1 MLQLPFSSLKKI
13 NRALIAPLFISMLI
27 IGCSDDDNEVKV
39 EKKASGSTFTVGID
53 AAVDIEMMST
63 SSGTYRITGKCS
75 ENGRDVRVVLRDSD
89 DEQDDNVSPEEV
101 PVCKNGKWE
110 AELRV
115 ADLISLANG
124 KVTIMAIHTNKA
136 NDEKV
141 VTFTVDKDLPVGL
154 SLTPPA
160 DINSGNVGHYPLA
173 GRCSESGTSIQVQ
186 VKVGVAGTL
195 DQASTSVNCQS
206 DGENGG
212 TWAVENFD
220 VSGVDDSDQVIITVS
235 HGPAS
240 ETTARVMK
248 DVVVP
253 AAPTITS
260 PPNIDATNG
269 ESYTVSGGCESG
281 ATVTVAVAGG
291 TITSDGGNAPTCS
304 VVGEW
309 SATFN
314 MARVTGATA
323 AISATQADSVGNTS
337 GEVTAIA
344 QVIHNVAFDTAP
356 GNIVADTGTTY
367 TLGGTCTDEGAAVS
381 VTVDGISPTN
391 ASVVCSSGQWSAD
404 FQVASMTTTEGGTV
418 EIAVSHST
426 AAPLSPSVLKDTVPP
441 AQPVISTSD
450 TIDRFNDNDL
460 AYTVTGTCTAG
471 AGEEIAVA
479 VGAVTTPASGSN
491 PTCSADGS
499 WTAIFDVSS
508 LPAGPV
514 AITATQIDSVGNA
527 SPQAS
532 RSVTRNNDQVVTVDN
547 PAPAHINTANVA
559 NYPLG
564 GTCSE
569 GGEAVTVNVGVA
581 AIPDQATR
589 SVNCGSDQTWSVTGF
604 DVTVVDDSNQVII
617 TVRHGTATPATGMVT
632 KDVTPPSAPTIAT
645 GTINRFNDH
654 AYTVTGTC
662 IAGAGE
668 EIAVVVGGVTAPASG
683 SNPTCRA
690 DGSWTAT
697 FDVRSLLAGPV
708 TITAIQTDSFG
719 NASPL
724 ASRNVTRNNDQVFT
738 VDNPAPAHIIIANV
752 ANYPLGGTCSE
763 EGGAITVN
771 VGVTATPDQATTSV
785 NCRSDQTWSVTS
797 FDVTAVDDSDQV
809 IITVRHGTA
818 TPFTRDSVRKD
829 AVAPAQPVIGFFPDI
844 DESNENN
851 YVVEGTCASGLGERV
866 TVTVGTVGTPS
877 SDSGDH
883 PTCSATFNQLTAH
896 SFSSISTTITD
907 NSFYPEWVDL
917 DNDGD
922 FDLIL
927 GERGVD
933 LNDPDDSTLRSK
945 TTLSYYKN
953 EDGTYTKQ
961 TGGNNPF
968 DAIDLTPASGTKA
981 YYEIAPTFAD
991 LDNDGDF
998 DLVVGTAGAGQF
1010 TGGIHYYKNSGSATS
1025 AAYAEQTG
1033 TANPFSSITIG
1044 SGTNYL
1050 VPKLVDLD
1058 NDNDFD
1064 LVLGSSSG
1072 TFRYY
1077 KNTGSTTSATY
1088 AEQTGTANPFNG
1100 HSLTVISR
1108 PTLADLD
1115 GDGDFD
1121 LMAMD
1126 FYGKSFYYENTG
1138 SNTSASYTA
1147 RTEDANPF
1155 KDVTADVFGTPLLAD
1170 VDGDGDFDLLV
1181 GITTIRYYE
1190 NRGGSSYF
1198 AFASW
1203 RAEFDVTSLGAGE
1216 QTITATQTDGL
1227 GNPSTQASETVQN
1240 LVSE

>member
-1 MLQLPFSSLKKI
+1 M
-13 NRALIAPLFISMLI
+13 
-27 IGCSDDDNEVKV
+27 G
-39 EKKASGSTFTVGID
+39 G
-53 AAVDIEMMST
+53 
-63 SSGTYRITGKCS
+63 
-75 ENGRDVRVVLRDSD
+75 
-89 DEQDDNVSPEEV
+89 
-101 PVCKNGKWE
+101 
-110 AELRV
+110 
-115 ADLISLANG
+115 
-124 KVTIMAIHTNKA
+124 
-136 NDEKV
+136 
-141 VTFTVDKDLPVGL
+141 
-154 SLTPPA
+154 
-160 DINSGNVGHYPLA
+160 
-173 GRCSESGTSIQVQ
+173 CSESGTSIQVQ

-206 DGENGG
+206 DGDGGNGG

-248 DVVVP
+248 DAVVP

-260 PPNIDATNG
+260 PPNIDVTNG
-269 ESYTVSGGCESG
+269 GSYTVSGGCESG

-314 MARVTGATA
+314 MARVTGVTA
-323 AISATQADSVGNTS
+323 AISATQADNVGNTS

-356 GNIVADTGTTY
+356 GNIVAGTGITY

-418 EIAVSHST
+418 AIAVSHST
-426 AAPLSPSVLKDTVPP
+426 AAPLSPSVLKDTIPP

-450 TIDRFNDNDL
+450 TIDRFNDH
-460 AYTVTGTCTAG
+460 AYAVTGTCTAGAGEVIAVAVGEAVTDPVSGSNPTCSADGSWTATFDVSSLPAAGSVTITATQTDSVGNASPQASRSVTRNNDQVVTVDNPAPAHIGVANVGNYSLGGRCSEGGEAVTVNVGVAATPAQATTSVNCENDQTWSVTSFDITAVDDSSQVIITVRHGTAALATPDSVRKGAVAPAQPVISTSDTIDRFNDHAYTVMGTCIAG

-499 WTAIFDVSS
+499 WTATFDVSS
-508 LPAGPV
+508 LPAAESV
-514 AITATQIDSVGNA
+514 TITATQTDSIGNT

-547 PAPAHINTANVA
+547 PAPAHINIANVA

-569 GGEAVTVNVGVA
+569 GGEA
-581 AIPDQATR
+581 
-589 SVNCGSDQTWSVTGF
+589 
-604 DVTVVDDSNQVII
+604 
-617 TVRHGTATPATGMVT
+617 
-632 KDVTPPSAPTIAT
+632 
-645 GTINRFNDH
+645 
-654 AYTVTGTC
+654 
-662 IAGAGE
+662 
-668 EIAVVVGGVTAPASG
+668 
-683 SNPTCRA
+683 
-690 DGSWTAT
+690 
-697 FDVRSLLAGPV
+697 
-708 TITAIQTDSFG
+708 
-719 NASPL
+719 
-724 ASRNVTRNNDQVFT
+724 
-738 VDNPAPAHIIIANV
+738 
-752 ANYPLGGTCSE
+752 
-763 EGGAITVN
+763 ITVN
-771 VGVTATPDQATTSV
+771 VGVTATPAQATTSV
-785 NCRSDQTWSVTS
+785 NCGSDQTWSVTS

-809 IITVRHGTA
+809 IVTVRHGTA
-818 TPFTRDSVRKD
+818 APATTDSVRKD

-851 YVVEGTCASGLGERV
+851 YVVGGTCASGLGERV
-866 TVTVGTVGTPS
+866 TVTVGTVETPS

-883 PTCSATFNQLTAH
+883 PACSVTFNLLTAH
-896 SFSSISTTITD
+896 SFSSISTSIAN

-922 FDLIL
+922 FDLVL

-945 TTLSYYKN
+945 ATLSYYKN

-968 DAIDLTPASGTKA
+968 DAIDLTPDSGTKA
-981 YYEIAPTFAD
+981 FYETAPTFAD
-991 LDNDGDF
+991 LDSDGDF
-998 DLVVGTAGAGQF
+998 DLVVGTAANGYF
-1010 TGGIHYYKNSGSATS
+1010 TGEIHYYKNSGSATS

-1033 TANPFSSITIG
+1033 AASPFSTITIG
-1044 SGTNYL
+1044 GGLNFL

-1064 LVLGSSSG
+1064 LVLGNSNG
-1072 TFRYY
+1072 TFFYY

-1088 AEQTGTANPFNG
+1088 AEQTGAANPFNDYNEG
-1100 HSLTVISR
+1100 SASR

-1121 LMAMD
+1121 LMAMSSSPS
-1126 FYGKSFYYENTG
+1126 KSFYYENTG

-1147 RTEDANPF
+1147 RTGDANPF
-1155 KDVTADVFGTPLLAD
+1155 KDVIADLLERPLLAD

-1181 GITTIRYYE
+1181 GTLSGIRYYE

-1216 QTITATQTDGL
+1216 QTITATQTDDL